1 MKLEDKEY
9 EIRSSTKCDCGHEFE
24 AKELKELK
32 KINQPGFYG
41 NVVKHYSHATC
52 PKCGKDVILLMKQVG
67 QTYKVID
74 TAIEKVKNT
83 STEATVT
90 VEEKVTNNNEIICPI
105 CGKACKSQIGYN
117 SHMKTH
123 ENN

>member
-83 STEATVT
+83 SAEATVT

>member
-9 EIRSSTKCDCGHEFE
+9 EIKSSTKCDCGHEFE

-74 TAIEKVKNT
+74 TA
-83 STEATVT
+83 SM
-90 VEEKVTNNNEIICPI
+90 
-105 CGKACKSQIGYN
+105 KSN
-117 SHMKTH
+117 
-123 ENN
+123 